1 MVDNVLNSAS
11 VTGKGRVEA
20 MVSFFWKFSKIYDIS
35 RTLPGPQKGS
45 VQLRGPEAQL
55 LFAPWCIHFCKDLGF
70 TNQIITKISL

>member
-45 VQLRGPEAQL
+45 VQLRGPEANFYSL
-55 LFAPWCIHFCKDLGF
+55 HGAS
-70 TNQIITKISL
+70 ISART